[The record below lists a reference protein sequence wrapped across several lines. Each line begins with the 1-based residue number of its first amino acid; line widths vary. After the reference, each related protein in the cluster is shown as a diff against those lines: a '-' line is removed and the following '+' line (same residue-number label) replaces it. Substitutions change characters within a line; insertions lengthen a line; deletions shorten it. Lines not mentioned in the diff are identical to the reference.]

1 VALLGLGTDLH
12 KGVYVLIFSA
22 VVGIA
27 AIVIGISALVKARS
41 TGSYRP
47 RFAVGGIVFG
57 ALATL
62 ISVPILATYLA
73 FPTQV
78 NNYVNCLRQA
88 QNSSDQRACMTKFYK
103 DIHVGAISGRPKT
116 SATGEMTGL
125 SAASGFPARLPTDR

>member
-1 VALLGLGTDLH
+1 MLGLGTDLH

-22 VVGIA
+22 AVGVA
-27 AIVIGISALVKARS
+27 AIVIGISALVKARRS
-41 TGSYRP
+41 GSYRP
-47 RFAVGGIVFG
+47 RFAVGGIVLG
-57 ALATL
+57 ALAAL

-103 DIHVGAISGRPKT
+103 DIHVGAARVDPARG
-116 SATGEMTGL
+116 ATTGP
-125 SAASGFPARLPTDR
+125 SAAAGFPARRPTDR